1 MKKPFSLILVLI
13 LSFLQLNLL
22 RGQSTS
28 YIDNQPPKLE
38 PTVFAKGL
46 VSMEGRYEFGS
57 VFSPD
62 GQEFY
67 YAVIKKG
74 KESIWGMRYKAG
86 KWSEPFV
93 VIEDERAG
101 FNDPFLSPDGQR
113 LYYITKY
120 REEQN
125 HTRTDHDIWY
135 SVREGEGWSK
145 PINAGPEINSVDNEY
160 YISFTAGGTMYF
172 STNHY
177 NNNFNIYSSE
187 FNNGAFQ
194 KAKKESSAINTGAYE
209 ADVFIAPD
217 ESYIIFATTRR
228 SGYGSGDLYISF
240 KQNGEWTKAKNMG
253 DAINTKTNE
262 LCPYVTYD
270 GKYLLYTSN
279 QDIYWVSTEIFN
291 SLR

>member
-1 MKKPFSLILVLI
+1 M
-13 LSFLQLNLL
+13 LSFSQTSLLEAQVNL
-22 RGQSTS
+22 
-28 YIDNQPPKLE
+28 YIDGQRPELK

-46 VSMEGRYEFGS
+46 VSMENRFEFGS

-67 YAVIKKG
+67 YAVIENRKN
-74 KESIWGMRYKAG
+74 SIWSMRYKNG
-86 KWSEPFV
+86 SWSKPEI
-93 VIEDERAG
+93 VITHESAG
-101 FNDPFLSPDGQR
+101 FNDPFLSPDGNR

-120 REEQN
+120 REEKN
-125 HTRTDHDIWY
+125 HGRSDHDIWY
-135 SVREGEGWSK
+135 SERQGDGWSK
-145 PINAGPEINSVDNEY
+145 PINAGPEINTEGSEY

-172 STNHY
+172 STDHYDGNH
-177 NNNFNIYSSE
+177 NIYSSE
-187 FNNGAFQ
+187 MKNGAFQ
-194 KAKKESSAINTGAYE
+194 KAEKESSAINTGAYE

-228 SGYGSGDLYISF
+228 SGFGRGDLYISF

-253 DAINTKTNE
+253 DAINTEHNE

-279 QDIYWVSTEIFN
+279 GDIYWVSTEVFKG
-291 SLR
+291 LK